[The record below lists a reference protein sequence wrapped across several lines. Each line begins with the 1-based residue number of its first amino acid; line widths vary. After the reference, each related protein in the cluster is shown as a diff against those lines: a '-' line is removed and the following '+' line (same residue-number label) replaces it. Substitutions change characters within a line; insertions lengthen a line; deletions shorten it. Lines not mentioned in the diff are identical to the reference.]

1 MEMQIYSKVR
11 ELEQYILAVHGLVID
26 TEVRLDLKGRAA
38 GQALFYLDTQTY
50 IMRLNLEAGLDFLL
64 SDTIPHEMAHLLQSA
79 FGSKMDHG
87 RAWEA
92 YCKELG
98 GTGLQYH
105 ELNLTPARKTREF
118 LYVVN
123 GKEFIMSTIRHNKMQ
138 KKGITYADKSGN
150 QITAHNFV
158 QEITNES

>member
-11 ELEQYILAVHGLVID
+11 ELEQYILVTYGLVID

-38 GQALFYLDTQTY
+38 GQALYYPEAQAY
-50 IMRLNLEAGLDFLL
+50 VMRLNLEAGLDFLL
-64 SDTIPHEMAHLLQSA
+64 TDTIPHEMAHLLQSA

-87 RAWEA
+87 RAWEF
-92 YCKELG
+92 YCKDLG
-98 GTGLQYH
+98 GTGLMYH

-123 GKEFIMSTIRHNKMQ
+123 GQEFVLSTIRHNKIQ

-158 QEITNES
+158 QEITGES